1 MMKKIS
7 FVILGLLISA
17 TIAQSAIDTSLCAK
31 EPYDISNKFS
41 QVMSTITGSNFIA
54 TKAAELAIQSQLKK
68 DMGTKGA
75 DVEITPYSMGDF
87 TKGKFKSI
95 SINIP
100 SASHEDFAFSNFK
113 AQSLCDF
120 NHVIVEK
127 KQISFAQNF
136 LMSFST
142 DFTNEDLQKM
152 TSSKKYLDK
161 IGNIKL
167 KIGNFSLLRV
177 TEPSIAINSGKLQMS
192 FGIETPLL
200 VVNNLD
206 KITITSKLKAE
217 KGQLQL
223 ANMTINNKKYD
234 MGLLLPIINLINP
247 LSIESKIANNS
258 GIAQIEN
265 VDIINDKISLNG
277 IIYIPKNK
285 VIQK

>member
-1 MMKKIS
+1 MKKIS
-7 FVILGLLISA
+7 LIILGLFLGA
-17 TIAQSAIDTSLCAK
+17 TIAQSAIDTSLCAQQ
-31 EPYDISNKFS
+31 PYNVSNKFS
-41 QVMSTITGSNFIA
+41 QVMSTITGLNFTA
-54 TKAAELAIQSQLKK
+54 TKAAELSIQSQLKK
-68 DMGTKGA
+68 ELGSKGA
-75 DVEITPYSMGDF
+75 DVEITPYSTGDF
-87 TKGKFKSI
+87 VKGKFKSI
-95 SINIP
+95 SIDIP

-113 AQSLCDF
+113 AQSMCEF

-127 KQISFAQNF
+127 KQISFAENF

-142 DFTNEDLQKM
+142 DFTNSDLQNM
-152 TSSKKYLDK
+152 TSSKKYLEK
-161 IGNIKL
+161 ISNIKL

-206 KITITSKLKAE
+206 KITISSKLKAE
-217 KGQLQL
+217 NGKLQL
-223 ANMTINNKKYD
+223 ANMTINNTKYD
-234 MGLLLPIINLINP
+234 MSLLLPIINLINP

-258 GIAQIEN
+258 GIAQIQN

-277 IIYIPKNK
+277 VIYIPKNR